1 MAALCYNQS
10 MTPAQAAKPDL
21 PGIMEVNKALHLDI
35 PNFKWDQENWIADQ
49 ISQGNF
55 YVVKDGDKVCA
66 AMCVTS
72 QPNGLLIESMAVHQE
87 HQSQGMGKTML
98 DFARQLARQ
107 QKCQRLMVISF
118 SAHGLELYYKSMGF
132 QPDEP
137 YTENYE
143 GEELY
148 RFVTLV

>member
-1 MAALCYNQS
+1 
-10 MTPAQAAKPDL
+10 MTPVKATEQDL
-21 PGIMEVNKALHLDI
+21 SGIMEVNKGLHLDI
-35 PNFKWDQENWIADQ
+35 PNFKWDQKDWIEDQ
-49 ISQGNF
+49 VKKGNF
-55 YVVKDGDKVCA
+55 YVVKDNDKVCG
-66 AMCVTS
+66 AMCVTP
-72 QPNGLLIESMAVHQE
+72 QENAMLIESMAVHQE
-87 HQSQGMGKTML
+87 HQSQGIGKTML

-107 QKCQRLMVISF
+107 QKCQKLMVISF

-137 YTENYE
+137 YTEKYE